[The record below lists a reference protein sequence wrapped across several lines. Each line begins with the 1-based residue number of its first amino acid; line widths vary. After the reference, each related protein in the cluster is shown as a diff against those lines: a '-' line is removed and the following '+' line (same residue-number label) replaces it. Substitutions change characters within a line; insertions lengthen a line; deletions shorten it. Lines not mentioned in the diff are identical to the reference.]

1 MTATK
6 RALISV
12 FDKQGVEDFAKKL
25 IERGWEIV
33 SSSGT
38 AKKLQE
44 AGINVIE
51 VSDLTGFPH
60 ILGGRVKTLHPF
72 ISGGILARRH
82 VDGDLRDIETFKIPL
97 IDMVVCNLYPFQ
109 EVAQR
114 GANIDELLENIDIG
128 GVTLIRAGAK
138 NYPHVIILTDPLDY
152 EQILEELDA
161 EGNVTLLTRQSLA
174 LKAFAHTA
182 AYDGAIV
189 EGLSSELGV
198 EPEMKEELTIPLKK
212 EQDLRY
218 GENPHQE
225 AALYLPPMK
234 KLPWEQLGGKPLSYN
249 NILDLDC
256 AMRGAA
262 LLQDGPGALVIKH
275 TTPCGMAYGST
286 LKEAYEKAFRCDPLS
301 AFGGVV
307 GFSRPLD
314 METALA
320 VSQHFTEVLLVPDGE
335 DEALEFLKK
344 DKPSLRILKWKGGK
358 VLPWQITSTWSG
370 FLVQQDILPPLP
382 NPDKGT
388 WIGPRRDELWKD
400 MLLAWKV
407 ACLSKS
413 NAVAIIKDGEA
424 VGIGMG
430 FCSRVFAVDFATNQA
445 KEKAKGAVMGSDAF
459 FPFPDGVEA
468 AAKAGIK
475 AIIQPGGSV
484 RDDEVFKRA
493 EELGLSMFISG
504 WRTFRH

>member
-1 MTATK
+1 MK

-12 FDKQGVEDFAKKL
+12 TDKTGVVKFAKEL
-25 IERGWEIV
+25 SEMGYEII
-33 SSSGT
+33 STGGTLKEIANSGVCVT
-38 AKKLQE
+38 P
-44 AGINVIE
+44 VDS
-51 VSDLTGFPH
+51 VTDFPE
-60 ILGGRVKTLHPF
+60 ILDGRVKTLHPL
-72 ISGGILARRH
+72 IHGGILYK
-82 VDGDLRDIETFKIPL
+82 RDNPEHIETVSRHGIHP
-97 IDMVVCNLYPFQ
+97 IDIVVVNLYDF
-109 EVAQR
+109 EGSLKLNRSHEAM
-114 GANIDELLENIDIG
+114 IENIDIG
-128 GVTLIRAGAK
+128 GPSMIRSAAK
-138 NYPHVIILTDPLDY
+138 NYRDVLVVVRPADY
-152 EQILEELDA
+152 DNVAELLKKDKITLEFREELA
-161 EGNVTLLTRQSLA
+161 M
-174 LKAFAHTA
+174 KAFTA
-182 AYDGAIV
+182 TAYYDSMISRYFMSKTG
-189 EGLSSELGV
+189 
-198 EPEMKEELTIPLKK
+198 KESDSVTFGFKK
-212 EQDLRY
+212 VDELRY

-234 KLPWEQLGGKPLSYN
+234 KLPWVQLGGKPLSYN

-388 WIGPRRDELWKD
+388 WIGPRRDDLWKD